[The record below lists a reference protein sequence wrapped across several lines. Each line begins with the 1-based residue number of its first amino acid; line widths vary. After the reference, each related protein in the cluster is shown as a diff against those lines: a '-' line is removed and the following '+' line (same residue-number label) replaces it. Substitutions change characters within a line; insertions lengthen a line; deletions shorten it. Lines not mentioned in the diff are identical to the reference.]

1 MAIENPDLVVAYH
14 QVTGERREVPEHF
27 LGAKS
32 PFPGQWGK
40 TAPKITEPAAPAKN
54 ASRQEWADY
63 ALTLSG
69 VTEADL
75 EGKSRDDLAAAYAP
89 KEG

>member
-1 MAIENPDLVVAYH
+1 MAIENDALVEAYH
-14 QVTGERREVPEHF
+14 QGTGERREVPEHW
-27 LGAKS
+27 LGKGS

-40 TAPKITEPAAPAKN
+40 TAPAKPASAPAKN

-63 ALTLSG
+63 ALTLPG
-69 VTEADL
+69 VTEADV
-75 EGKSRDDLAAAYAP
+75 EGQSRDELAATYS